1 MSKVIFTAI
10 LFCILIVFPVLL
22 YGGQVVIDSGVQFKL
37 AESLYKQ
44 GDYNE
49 AALEYMRFYHLFP
62 SHENVLMARYKTG
75 VSFFRA
81 DRLTDAKRHFAEIAS
96 DFSDSEGYAPKAMF
110 ALSDV
115 YMAMDRVPDAINTLS
130 NLVTLTTDTK
140 LKDRALQKLAWLI
153 LKNAEELAA
162 RSDYRINPYQRA
174 AEYLAMVSDTAANN
188 NQIKGLLADLE
199 SMEDLQQKHPF
210 IAGLSA
216 IIPGGGFLYC
226 ERYRDAATAFLFNSA
241 MILGAY
247 ESFRNDQP
255 FLGSAVAFVETGFY
269 AGNIYGS
276 VSSAHKYNRKK
287 KKQMIRDL
295 EKKYRPGQ
303 YSMSFSGAPLK
314 NGFVVTFNFNF

>member
-1 MSKVIFTAI
+1 MSKVTFPAF
-10 LFCILIVFPVLL
+10 LFCILIFSPALL
-22 YGGQVVIDSGVQFKL
+22 YGQQVVVDSGVQFRL

-44 GDYNE
+44 RDYNE

-62 SHENVLMARYKTG
+62 SHENVPQARYKTG

-81 DRLTDAKRHFAEIAS
+81 GRLKDAKRHFAEIAS

-115 YMAMDRVPDAINTLS
+115 YMAMDRVPDAVNTLS
-130 NLVTLTTDTK
+130 NLVTLTKDTS

-153 LKNAEELAA
+153 LKNAEELAS
-162 RSDYRINPYQRA
+162 RSDYRINPYHRA
-174 AEYLAMVSDTAANN
+174 QEYLAMVSETAVEKHK
-188 NQIKGLLADLE
+188 IKGLLADLE
-199 SMEDLQQKHPF
+199 SMESRRKKHPF
-210 IAGLSA
+210 LAGLSA

-241 MILGAY
+241 MMLGAY

-255 FLGSAVAFVETGFY
+255 FLGSAIAFVETGFY

-276 VSSAHKYNRKK
+276 VSGAHKYNRKK
-287 KKQMIRDL
+287 KKQMIQGL
-295 EKKYRPGQ
+295 EKKYRPGK
-303 YSMSFSGAPLK
+303 YDMSFSGAPLK
-314 NGFVVTFNFNF
+314 KGFVITLNFNF